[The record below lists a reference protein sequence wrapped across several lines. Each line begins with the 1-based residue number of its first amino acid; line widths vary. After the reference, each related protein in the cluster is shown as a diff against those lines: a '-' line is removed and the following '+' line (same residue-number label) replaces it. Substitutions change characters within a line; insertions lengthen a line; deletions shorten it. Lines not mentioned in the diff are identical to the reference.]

1 MKKILILTSIIS
13 ACGCSSKILETTS
26 LPDSA
31 VSKLGTVYY
40 LPKALIPISIA
51 VQERPKSPTSE
62 STTNSTAQSI
72 TNNVTVN
79 NVPAPTPKNEV
90 APDAEP
96 SLQFT
101 VTVKGNQIIPDTSKT
116 YFLEYFPE
124 NSSDDEVSI
133 SVNSNQL
140 LQTNSA
146 KSTDDSGKAVVMVA
160 KLIGEVA
167 KLVATHGL
175 GGVNTFAMISE
186 PNPAKPPEKTYVCKL
201 KPTTIE
207 TFLDPSANPKTPYT
221 LAALNNLVHT
231 HGLPL
236 DFKITPVSKAS
247 TSGGEASTPVNK
259 DSNSLPDA
267 KTCQHKWG
275 SWIDDECT
283 GIFFRASVP
292 YQLTVSVNQD
302 SKFDPLEESQSDK
315 AKTADKLTSCLT
327 PESSTRDLTILAP
340 NDGPVF
346 SVDVSRAMLV
356 TKKTDLTINDGMLAK
371 IDVNKPSQLVAGLQI
386 PLDIVKEL
394 ASVPADILTLRIK
407 RYQDEGNLTKAQVE
421 LLSQEIQKIKENK
434 ELFKTQQ
441 SN

>member
-1 MKKILILTSIIS
+1 MQVPLLTSIIS
-13 ACGCSSKILETTS
+13 AYGCSSKILETTS
-26 LPDSA
+26 IPDSA
-31 VSKLGTVYY
+31 ISKLGTVYY

-51 VQERPKSPTSE
+51 VQERPKSPTSV
-62 STTNSTAQSI
+62 STPATSPTSTAQSI

-79 NVPAPTPKNEV
+79 TAPASTAKNEV
-90 APDAEP
+90 APVAEP

-101 VTVKGNQIIPDTSKT
+101 VTIKGNQVIPDTGKT

-167 KLVATHGL
+167 KLVATNGL
-175 GGVNTFAMISE
+175 GGVTTYPMISE
-186 PNPAKPPEKTYVCKL
+186 TNPVEPSKKTYVCKL

-207 TFLDPSANPKTPYT
+207 TFLDPSSNPSTPYT
-221 LAALNNLVHT
+221 LEALNNLVHA

-236 DFKITPVSKAS
+236 DFTITPVSK
-247 TSGGEASTPVNK
+247 T
-259 DSNSLPDA
+259 SNSLPDA
-267 KTCQHKWG
+267 KSCQHKWG
-275 SWIDDECT
+275 SWFDDECS

-302 SKFDPLEESQSDK
+302 SKFDPLEENQSDK

-327 PESSTRDLTILAP
+327 PESSTRNLTILAP
-340 NDGPVF
+340 NDGPIF
-346 SVDVSRAMLV
+346 SVDVSRAALV
-356 TKKTDLTINDGMLAK
+356 TKKTDLTITDGMLTK
-371 IDVNKPSQLVAGLQI
+371 IDVNKPSQLIAGLQI

-394 ASVPADILTLRIK
+394 ASIPADILTLRIK
-407 RYQDEGNLTKAQVE
+407 QYQDEGSLTKAQVE

-434 ELFKTQQ
+434 ELLKAQQ